1 VKQLNTRLWLICG
14 SMFILIVSCK
24 PQPEVSPL
32 ASPLSP
38 VATPPSEPSEKESLR
53 PEEGWTPTTVGDLTA
68 YYVEIQIYE
77 PLAWTDIDW
86 DGEHVWLAN
95 NLTHELLAL
104 DRRGEVVHRLPYPQ
118 IDDLPC
124 NVTGVASAGERLWIA
139 DVAHRYFYALDQQTG
154 QVLCDFEFAD
164 TPQGMDWD
172 GTTLWVAI
180 VEGNRLERRDEQGKL
195 LAGYPLRGRWT
206 TGVAW
211 DGNRIWYVDSPGREV
226 WALDPT
232 SGRHEQQTAI
242 GVLVSDLSFN
252 SIAWAGDYLLF
263 FNDMGGRLYAVPQD
277 R

>member
-1 VKQLNTRLWLICG
+1 MKQLNTRPWLICG
-14 SMFILIVSCK
+14 LMFILIVSCK

-32 ASPLSP
+32 VSPLSP
-38 VATPPSEPSEKESLR
+38 VATPPSKPSEKESLR
-53 PEEGWTPTTVGDLTA
+53 PEEWTPTTVGDLTA

-86 DGEHVWLAN
+86 DGEYVWLAN

-104 DRRGEVVHRLPYPQ
+104 DRRGEVVHSLPYPQ

-124 NVTGVASAGERLWIA
+124 NVTGVASAGERIWIA
-139 DVAHRYFYALDQQTG
+139 DVAHRYFYALDRQTG
-154 QVLCDFEFAD
+154 QVLCDFEFTD

-172 GTTLWVAI
+172 GATLWVAI

-211 DGNRIWYVDSPGREV
+211 DGNRIWYVDSPGHEV
-226 WALDPT
+226 WALDPA

-252 SIAWAGDYLLF
+252 SIAWAGDYLLL